1 MDLIP
6 TPSQTIGPFFHLCLT
21 PHGTPG
27 GLKGEQVRL
36 ICRILD
42 GVGAPVNDALIEV
55 WQADA
60 SGEYGYFGRLC
71 TNENGVS
78 TFDTVKPGRVELQA
92 PHINVMI
99 FARGLLKQLYTR
111 IYFDGEPSNGSDP
124 ILALV
129 PGNRRGTLMARPSTE
144 DASVWNFDIRLC
156 AECETVFF
164 DI

>member
-21 PHGTPG
+21 PHVTFG
-27 GLKGEQVRL
+27 GVKGEQVRL

-42 GVGAPVNDALIEV
+42 GDGVPVNDALIEL

-60 SGEYGYFGRLC
+60 TGEYGYFGRLWS
-71 TNENGVS
+71 NEDGVS
-78 TFDTVKPGRVELQA
+78 SFDTVKPGSVEGQA
-92 PHINVMI
+92 PHVNVMI

-129 PGNRRGTLMARPSTE
+129 PEDRRGTLMARPSQG
-144 DASVWNFDIRLC
+144 DSSIWKFDIRLC

-164 DI
+164 DV